1 MTPSINPRTSSVKP
15 PGYFSVFAVKLLS
28 VKEAPSVKGLSE
40 QQETK
45 TTLLDVEPSAGLY
58 NQGTDVTANQSPRD
72 GNQGT
77 ADTYTS
83 IK

>member
-1 MTPSINPRTSSVKP
+1 M
-15 PGYFSVFAVKLLS
+15 KLLS

-45 TTLLDVEPSAGLY
+45 TALLDVEPSAGLY
-58 NQGTDVTANQSPRD
+58 NQGADVTANQNLRD
-72 GNQGT
+72 GSQGT